1 MAVTQDYGAMLP
13 QPRWASSNEG
23 QTEPTMNR
31 LDKADPPLQRGH
43 VAILGLPW
51 DENSSFLPG
60 AALAPAKIRQV
71 LHSGESNL
79 CAENG
84 LDLGVEP
91 RLRDLGDLELG
102 RGSEDLAQIEAAIS
116 ELAARGVRPLL
127 LGGDHAITYPI
138 VRALAGR
145 YEGLNVLHLDAHP
158 DLYDEFEGNRLSHA
172 CPFARIM
179 EERLVSRLVQVG
191 VRTMNPHQQAQAERF
206 GVEVIDMRRWLNGV
220 ELEFD
225 GPLYFSL
232 DLDVLDPAFAP
243 GVSHHEAGGL
253 ATREVLGIIQ
263 GLKAPLVGADI
274 VELNPRRD
282 WADITATAAAKLLKE
297 LAAQMLV
304 SNC

>member
-1 MAVTQDYGAMLP
+1 
-13 QPRWASSNEG
+13 
-23 QTEPTMNR
+23 MNR
-31 LDKADPPLQRGH
+31 LDTADPPLRPGD

-51 DENSSFLPG
+51 DENSSFLSG
-60 AALAPAKIRQV
+60 AVLAPEKIRQA
-71 LHSGESNL
+71 LHSGEGNL

-84 LDLGVEP
+84 LDLSREP

-102 RGSEDLAQIEAAIS
+102 QGSEALAQIEAAVS
-116 ELAARGVRPLL
+116 DLAARGVRPLL
-127 LGGDHAITYPI
+127 LGGDHAISYPI

-179 EERLVSRLVQVG
+179 EEGLIGRLVQVG
-191 VRTMNPHQQAQAERF
+191 IRAMNPHQQAQAERF
-206 GVEVIDMRRWLNGV
+206 GVEVVDMRRWLAGV
-220 ELEFD
+220 KLEFD
-225 GPLYFSL
+225 GPLYLSL

-253 ATREVLGIIQ
+253 ATREVLQIIQ

-282 WADITATAAAKLLKE
+282 WADITAKAAVKFMKE
-297 LAAQMLV
+297 LAAQMLIP
-304 SNC
+304 NH